1 MWHRWG
7 FLNVQ
12 WTVETVT
19 IFHEFFTFLQLSY
32 WPLSLF
38 LFVSVGASTALI
50 IRRSSQV
57 MELQTQRQRPLKAKG
72 QTLRTPWRFK
82 SNTEASMGRCCFIFS
97 TISTELSDNFMML
110 GFIFLLFWFLFVFCH
125 PIYLHVTLFQHFP
138 CFISVSLFFHCCSFP
153 DLTLSVVCVQVHL
166 PTWCGKLIMSHLK
179 CSASWLHNRK
189 GETTKHFFIS
199 SQ

>member
-19 IFHEFFTFLQLSY
+19 IFHEFFTFYKLVCELSY

-50 IRRSSQV
+50 IRRSSQI
-57 MELQTQRQRPLKAKG
+57 MEPQTQRQRPLKAKG

-82 SNTEASMGRCCFIFS
+82 NNTEASGELLFYIFYYQHRIIWS
-97 TISTELSDNFMML
+97 FYDVL

-125 PIYLHVTLFQHFP
+125 PIYLHVYTFPAFSLFHFCLP
-138 CFISVSLFFHCCSFP
+138 LFPLLFISRLNTFCCMCASALTNMVWKVDYVSP
-153 DLTLSVVCVQVHL
+153 QMLSIL
-166 PTWCGKLIMSHLK
+166 AT
-179 CSASWLHNRK
+179 
-189 GETTKHFFIS
+189 
-199 SQ
+199 